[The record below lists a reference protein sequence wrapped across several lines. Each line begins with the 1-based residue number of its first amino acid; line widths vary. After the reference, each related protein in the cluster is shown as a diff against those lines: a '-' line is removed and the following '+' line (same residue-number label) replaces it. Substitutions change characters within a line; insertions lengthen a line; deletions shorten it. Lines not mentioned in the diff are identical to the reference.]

1 MGNRNLR
8 KLSTEKTKRL
18 DTETQWIDFAKTHIF
33 FCHDNKV
40 IKIEAEIGIEIVQ
53 IPKIRKT
60 FTETK
65 ELRFSLEEI
74 KLKVTAV
81 MKHKETTFGNISK
94 NLFHQKKIFK
104 DHLVE

>member
-94 NLFHQKKIFK
+94 NLFTKKKFLKTI
-104 DHLVE
+104 